1 MPSLVFELGA
11 GAPEVLVC
19 GVDEVGRSPL
29 AGPVVAAAVC
39 LVHHRMPVEIA
50 ARVDDSK
57 LVAKPVREEISAA
70 LTAGDWALWAV
81 GEASVAEID
90 AINIL
95 QASHLAMRRAV
106 AALPAA
112 LMERVD
118 DSKVVPRPVREEI
131 SAALTTGAWAWWGVG
146 EASVEEIDD
155 INILQ
160 ASHLAMRRAVAALGC
175 APVHALVDGKQ
186 CPGLPIP
193 RTLIVG
199 GDGLS
204 LSIACASI
212 VAKVHRDRL
221 MHRLAEDHP
230 GYGWETNVGYP
241 TRAHREALK
250 RQGPTP
256 HHRRS
261 FAPVAA
267 CC

>member
-1 MPSLVFELGA
+1 MPDLAFEISA
-11 GAPEVLVC
+11 GAPAALVC

-29 AGPVVAAAVC
+29 AGPVVAAAVV
-39 LVHHRMPVEIA
+39 LIQDRMPA
-50 ARVDDSK
+50 AMM
-57 LVAKPVREEISAA
+57 A
-70 LTAGDWALWAV
+70 
-81 GEASVAEID
+81 
-90 AINIL
+90 
-95 QASHLAMRRAV
+95 
-106 AALPAA
+106 
-112 LMERVD
+112 RVD
-118 DSKVVPRPVREEI
+118 DSKVVPRPLREEI
-131 SAALTTGAWAWWGVG
+131 SAALTSGGWAFWGVG
-146 EASVEEIDD
+146 EASVAEIDE

-175 APVHALVDGKQ
+175 APAHALVDGKQ
-186 CPGLPIP
+186 CPGLAIP
-193 RTLIVG
+193 RTMIVG

-221 MHRLAEDHP
+221 MHRLAADHP

-241 TRAHREALK
+241 TKVHREALV

-267 CC
+267 CF